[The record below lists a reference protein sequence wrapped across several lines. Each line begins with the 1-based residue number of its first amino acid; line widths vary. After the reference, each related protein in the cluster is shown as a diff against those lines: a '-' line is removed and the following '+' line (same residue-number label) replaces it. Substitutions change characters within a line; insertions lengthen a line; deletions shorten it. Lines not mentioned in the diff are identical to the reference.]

1 MRKII
6 FLILSV
12 FVISNLGFSKV
23 VTYDGITYDYEIFG
37 ARKHCKVIGSYY
49 IILAEGSFTQE
60 LLGEKHPE
68 LIKRMKTATL
78 IGNAINEKLLEEG
91 YDYGSSFLD
100 NMNYYYKNNCR
111 IAKEGEIVPDE
122 KNYFSN
128 QVVIY
133 FNTIMKIFFKK

>member
-23 VTYDGITYDYEIFG
+23 VTYDGIAYDYEIFG

-49 IILAEGSFTQE
+49 IILAGGFFAQE

-78 IGNAINEKLLEEG
+78 IGNAINEQLLEEG

-100 NMNYYYKNNCR
+100 NINYYYKNNCR
-111 IAKEGEIVPDE
+111 IAKEGEIVADE

-128 QVVIY
+128 QVVTY
-133 FNTIMKIFFKK
+133 FNTMMKIFFKK

>member
-12 FVISNLGFSKV
+12 FIISNLGFSQIK
-23 VTYDGITYDYEIFG
+23 TYAGIAYDDEIFG
-37 ARKHCKVIGSYY
+37 AKKHCKAIGGYY
-49 IILAEGSFTQE
+49 IILAGGAFTQG

-68 LIKRMKTATL
+68 LIKQL
-78 IGNAINEKLLEEG
+78 NLPIIVGNGINEQLLKEG

-100 NMNYYYKNNCR
+100 NINYYYKNNCR
-111 IAKEGEIVPDE
+111 IVKEGEIVADE

-128 QVVIY
+128 QVVTY
-133 FNTIMKIFFKK
+133 FNTMMKIFFKK